1 MWCMFESR
9 SSFDSVGSWE
19 ATRIFTVPIFYDAD
33 DVNEPIEKTDVLKI
47 LVCMTSAPHICA
59 VVTVSIETGV
69 HVNNGRTARRIR
81 SRTNTSLLIA
91 RFWCAR
97 KSLACC
103 GFVLTTMTWK
113 TRDHSNPAFSYHF
126 TCETVV
132 KSFEYFALI
141 ILETK
146 AATGHFAFDI
156 LANILLL
163 LCLTNTPNTPCKVQ
177 LPANHSGELQQC

>member
-1 MWCMFESR
+1 MWCMFESL

-97 KSLACC
+97 KSLALLRLCSHHHDMKDSWPFEPSVLISFHLWNSSKILRVLC
-103 GFVLTTMTWK
+103 ADYSRDQGGNWTFCVWHSCKHFVAFVPNK
-113 TRDHSNPAFSYHF
+113 HS
-126 TCETVV
+126 
-132 KSFEYFALI
+132 
-141 ILETK
+141 
-146 AATGHFAFDI
+146 
-156 LANILLL
+156 
-163 LCLTNTPNTPCKVQ
+163 
-177 LPANHSGELQQC
+177 